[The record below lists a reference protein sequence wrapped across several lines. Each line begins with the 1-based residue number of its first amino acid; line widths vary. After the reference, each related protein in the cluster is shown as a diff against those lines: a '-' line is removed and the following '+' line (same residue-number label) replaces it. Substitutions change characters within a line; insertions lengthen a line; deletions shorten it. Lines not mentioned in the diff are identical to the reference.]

1 MPAKKRPRKDSV
13 PCVAGSGFPD
23 ARFAWR
29 GGDTRAAP
37 RMLRQAVRNLDDRFR
52 LVIFWSSN
60 RKPAVRKQIDAIG
73 RGQGESRSV
82 AHSRL
87 AIITL
92 AGHFAAPNCHLFC
105 CGNWQTILLLCG
117 PPGAIVKAS
126 FPTQR
131 P

>member
-1 MPAKKRPRKDSV
+1 MPAKKRLRKDSV

-52 LVIFWSSN
+52 LVIFWPPN
-60 RKPAVRKQIDAIG
+60 RKPAVCKQIDAIG
-73 RGQGESRSV
+73 RGQGESRSL
-82 AHSRL
+82 AHCRF

-92 AGHFAAPNCHLFC
+92 GGPFAVLNCHLFY
-105 CGNWQTILLLCG
+105 CGNWQTIFIVVRLALLLSKVLSRIC
-117 PPGAIVKAS
+117 A
-126 FPTQR
+126 
-131 P
+131 